1 MLKKTLLGLLIGG
14 CAVASFAAQYKMA
27 GYPIPLMIVDK
38 DNGLFVEAVKEMIA
52 RSGVDME
59 IVVYPAPR
67 TVENFHKG
75 EVDGF
80 FPALDVL
87 IEKDKAATEEVIYV
101 KEDYAFT
108 RKGEVEIKSIKELEG
123 KKVGVTAGYPY
134 VNEIMKNP
142 AIKLEVGPDDIS
154 NMQKLSK
161 GRIDIFVVEE
171 KTGLKALEQSA
182 VDNVTYPAGS
192 PLSQQK
198 VYIAFQPTD
207 SGKELAAKFSAA
219 LSEMKKDG
227 SFGKIMTPAGK

>member
-1 MLKKTLLGLLIGG
+1 MKKLLLGLLVCGL
-14 CAVASFAAQYKMA
+14 AVSSFAAQYKIA

-38 DNGLFVEAVKEMIA
+38 DNGLFVELVKEMIK
-52 RSGVDME
+52 RSGADAE
-59 IVVYPAPR
+59 IVVFPAPR
-67 TVENFHKG
+67 TVENFAKG
-75 EVDGF
+75 EIDGF

-87 IEKDKAATEEVIYV
+87 IEKDKAATDEVIYI

-108 RKGEVEIKSIKELEG
+108 RKGEAEIKSIKDLEG
-123 KKVGVTAGYPY
+123 KKVGITAGYPY

-142 AIKLEVGPDDIS
+142 AIKAEIGPDDVS

-161 GRIDIFVVEE
+161 GRIDVFVVEE

-198 VYIAFQPTD
+198 VYVAFQPTD
-207 SGKELAAKFSAA
+207 AGKDLAAKFSAA
-219 LSEMKKDG
+219 LTEMKKDG
-227 SFGKIMTPAGK
+227 TFEKIMAPAK